1 LSLTCDEI
9 TTCGYRVLTT
19 AERTTIMIAKCQ
31 CFLHRQEHGGQD
43 CVFHFQDGLANYK
56 AYNDLSW
63 FRPLLGLNSDTSS
76 DLILKMRTCVTK
88 G

>member
-19 AERTTIMIAKCQ
+19 TECTTIMIAKCR
-31 CFLHRQEHGGQD
+31 CFLHQQEQGGQD
-43 CVFHFQDGLANYK
+43 RMFHFRDGLANYK

-63 FRPLLGLNSDTSS
+63 FRPILGHNSDTSS
-76 DLILKMRTCVTK
+76 GLILKMRTCVTK